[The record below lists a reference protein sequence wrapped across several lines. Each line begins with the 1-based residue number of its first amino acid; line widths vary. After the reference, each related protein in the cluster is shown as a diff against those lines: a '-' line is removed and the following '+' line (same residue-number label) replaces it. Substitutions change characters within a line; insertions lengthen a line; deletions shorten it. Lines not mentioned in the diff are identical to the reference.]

1 MFLHETLESL
11 SSIAEAIRH
20 VKIFVKAKR
29 GDDSCFWDVRRKNR
43 YLVIGLHQI
52 QFGED
57 DSAMETG
64 RQVLKIGKRITVRSS
79 GQVEAAIIATGPPGT
94 IRFGDKVEGRGP
106 GAVRTVNNTGCFQFR
121 KFSLSL
127 LETKWVKAA
136 CFGENRRSRG
146 VNVVLNTMV
155 RRHVV

>member
-1 MFLHETLESL
+1 MESL

-29 GDDSCFWDVRRKNR
+29 SDDSCFWDIRRKNR
-43 YLVIGLHQI
+43 YLMIGLHQI

-57 DSAMETG
+57 GSAMETG

-79 GQVEAAIIATGPPGT
+79 GQVEAAIIATGPPVT
-94 IRFGDKVEGRGP
+94 IRFWGGGP
-106 GAVRTVNNTGCFQFR
+106 GAVRTANNAGRFQFR

-127 LETKWVKAA
+127 LETKRVKTA
-136 CFGENRRSRG
+136 CFDKNRQSRG

-155 RRHVV
+155 RRQVT

>member
-1 MFLHETLESL
+1 MKDVVHEMLESL

-57 DSAMETG
+57 GSAIETG
-64 RQVLKIGKRITVRSS
+64 LKIGKRITVRSS
-79 GQVEAAIIATGPPGT
+79 GQVEAAIIATGPPRT

-136 CFGENRRSRG
+136 CFGENRQSRG

-155 RRHVV
+155 RRQVA

>member
-1 MFLHETLESL
+1 MKSL
-11 SSIAEAIRH
+11 SRIAEAIRH
-20 VKIFVKAKR
+20 VEIFVKAKR
-29 GDDSCFWDVRRKNR
+29 SDDSCFWDIRRKNR
-43 YLVIGLHQI
+43 YLMIGLHQI

-57 DSAMETG
+57 GSDMETG

-79 GQVEAAIIATGPPGT
+79 GPVEAAIIATGPPGT
-94 IRFGDKVEGRGP
+94 IRFGDKVEGREP
-106 GAVRTVNNTGCFQFR
+106 GAVRMANNTGRFQFR

-136 CFGENRRSRG
+136 CFGENRWSRG

-155 RRHVV
+155 RRQIA